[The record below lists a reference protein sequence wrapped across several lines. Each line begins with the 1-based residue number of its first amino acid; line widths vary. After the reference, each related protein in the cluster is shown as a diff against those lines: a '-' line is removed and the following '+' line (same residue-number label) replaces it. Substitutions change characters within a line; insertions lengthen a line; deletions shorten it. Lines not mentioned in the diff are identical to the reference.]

1 MAIKVIFVIS
11 LLLLLFVSYF
21 FIRRNMKTYRK
32 DKLTMIDW
40 MKMSNQDRYLSD
52 INDRNQSLKRK
63 KTLIGNIRQEY
74 KKISS
79 NSKSN

>member
-1 MAIKVIFVIS
+1 MAINFIFIIS
-11 LLLLLFVSYF
+11 LLTLFFGAYS
-21 FIRRNMKTYRK
+21 FIRRKKKTYRK